1 MYRLSE
7 SERKELLHLTKEN
20 NATLKAN
27 NRILKNILT
36 IISNEYSSDFMN
48 NIVANIIGNGIT
60 SVRNKHVG

>member
-7 SERKELLHLTKEN
+7 SEREELLRLTREN
-20 NATLKAN
+20 NAILKAN

-60 SVRNKHVG
+60 SKK

>member
-7 SERKELLHLTKEN
+7 SGRKKLLHLTREN
-20 NATLKAN
+20 NAILKAN

>member
-1 MYRLSE
+1 MHRLSE
-7 SERKELLHLTKEN
+7 SERKELLHLTREN
-20 NATLKAN
+20 NAILKAN

-48 NIVANIIGNGIT
+48 NIVANIISNGIT